1 MMTVLKKFMKDS
13 QGANGLANPSL
24 SNYIGAGDGSIRES
38 TFTKKGSVSMDRT
51 LRHNGRL
58 HNGCRDSMT
67 KHKYTP
73 ELNRNSIIIDRE
85 RQNQL
90 FNSEQMENAEPINRY
105 ELLFEYHKFL
115 IEKRDKKKE
124 TAIQE
129 GNYFFLQM

>member
-58 HNGCRDSMT
+58 HNGWRDSMT

-129 GNYFFLQM
+129 VNYFFFQM